1 MTWRKNM
8 TTHDDAQ
15 ISDYSGKDYVIVTF
29 FPAFKLFNMEHLDD
43 DTLSLL
49 TKRVYD
55 MAGIL
60 PKVRV
65 SLNQQ
70 QIDVQSFS

>member
-1 MTWRKNM
+1 M

-29 FPAFKLFNMEHLDD
+29 FPAFKLFNMQNLDD